1 MLSSDVD
8 GRKWGEP
15 ELFAYMYKAHL
26 FRKILFVSD
35 RPDSI
40 NINLRSDAIIW
51 VFNQALWSRTYTLS
65 TLIYLL
71 PLTP

>member
-40 NINLRSDAIIW
+40 NINLRSDAII
-51 VFNQALWSRTYTLS
+51 
-65 TLIYLL
+65 
-71 PLTP
+71 